1 MSAPTPETLP
11 PLRDTIKEHG
21 LDARKALGQHF
32 LLDLNLT
39 RRIVRA
45 AGELE
50 GHLVIEVG
58 PGPGGLTRA
67 LLESP
72 AAHVIAIERDA
83 RCIAALMELQAAWP
97 GRLTIIEGDAL
108 EANWAALAQ
117 GRPTHVIAN
126 LPYNVGTPL
135 LIGWLKQAALFQ
147 GLALMFQKEVG
158 DRLLAPVGG
167 KAYGRLAVMTQWICK
182 ASRAFDIPARAFT
195 PPPKVDSSV
204 ILLVPRAA
212 PLAPANWDAMEKVV
226 AAAFGQ
232 RRKMLRASLR
242 QLPVD
247 SDALLAVTGIDGSL
261 RAEQLEIAGFAALAR
276 AFEELPRR

>member
-1 MSAPTPETLP
+1 MSAPAPDNLP
-11 PLRDTIKEHG
+11 PLRDTIRAHG
-21 LDARKALGQHF
+21 LDAKKSLGQHF

-45 AGELE
+45 AGELD
-50 GHLVIEVG
+50 GHTVIEVG

-72 AAHVIAIERDA
+72 AARVIAIERDA
-83 RCIAALMELQAAWP
+83 RCVAALAELQAAWP

-108 EANWAALAQ
+108 EADWATLAQ
-117 GRPTHVIAN
+117 GPTHVIAN

-135 LIGWLKQAALFQ
+135 LIGWLKQAPLFA

-158 DRLLAPVGG
+158 DRLIAPAGG
-167 KAYGRLAVMTQWICK
+167 KAYGRLAVMAQWMCK
-182 ASRAFDIPARAFT
+182 VSRAFDIPARAFT

-204 ILLVPRAA
+204 ILLTPRPA
-212 PLAPANWDAMEKVV
+212 PLAPARWDAMERVV

-242 QLPVD
+242 QLPAD
-247 SDALLAVTGIDGSL
+247 SEALLATAGVDGSL
-261 RAEQLEIAGFAALAR
+261 RAEQLEIPAFAALAR
-276 AFEELPRR
+276 AFDSRR

>member
-1 MSAPTPETLP
+1 MNAPTPGSLP
-11 PLRDTIKEHG
+11 PLRDTIRIHG
-21 LDARKALGQHF
+21 LDAKKALGQHF

-45 AGELE
+45 AGEID
-50 GHLVIEVG
+50 GHTVIEVG

-72 AAHVIAIERDA
+72 AAHIIAIERDA
-83 RCIAALMELQAAWP
+83 RCIAALAELQAAWP
-97 GRLTIIEGDAL
+97 GRLTVIEGDAL
-108 EANWAALAQ
+108 EADWSTLAQ
-117 GRPTHVIAN
+117 GPTHVIAN

-135 LIGWLKQAALFQ
+135 LIGWLKQAPLFAS
-147 GLALMFQKEVG
+147 LALMFQKEVG

-167 KAYGRLAVMTQWICK
+167 KAYGRLAVMAQWICK
-182 ASRAFDIPARAFT
+182 VTRAFDIPARAFT

-204 ILLVPRAA
+204 ILLTPRSE
-212 PLAPANWDAMEKVV
+212 PLAPARWQAMERVV

-247 SDALLAVTGIDGSL
+247 SDALLAATGIDGSL
-261 RAEQLEIAGFAALAR
+261 RAEQLPIADFAALAR
-276 AFEELPRR
+276 AFDAAPRR

>member
-1 MSAPTPETLP
+1 MSAPTPASLP
-11 PLRDTIKEHG
+11 PLRDTIRMHG

-45 AGELE
+45 AGEID
-50 GHLVIEVG
+50 GHTVIEVG

-72 AAHVIAIERDA
+72 AAHIIAIERDA
-83 RCIAALMELQAAWP
+83 RCIAALAELQAAWP
-97 GRLTIIEGDAL
+97 GRLTVIEGDAL
-108 EANWAALAQ
+108 EADWSALAN
-117 GRPTHVIAN
+117 GPTHVIAN

-135 LIGWLKQAALFQ
+135 LIGWLKQAPLFAS
-147 GLALMFQKEVG
+147 LALMFQKEVG

-167 KAYGRLAVMTQWICK
+167 KAYGRLAVMAQWICK
-182 ASRAFDIPARAFT
+182 VTRAFDIPARAFT

-204 ILLVPRAA
+204 ILLTPRAE
-212 PLAPANWDAMEKVV
+212 PLAPARWAAMERVV

-247 SDALLAVTGIDGSL
+247 SDALLAATGIDGSL
-261 RAEQLEIAGFAALAR
+261 RAEQLPIADFAALAR
-276 AFEELPRR
+276 AFDAASRR

>member
-1 MSAPTPETLP
+1 MSAPTPDSLP
-11 PLRDTIKEHG
+11 PLRDTIRLHG
-21 LDARKALGQHF
+21 LDAKKALGQHF

-45 AGELE
+45 AGEID
-50 GHLVIEVG
+50 GHTVIEVG

-72 AAHVIAIERDA
+72 AARIIAIERDA
-83 RCIAALMELQAAWP
+83 RCIAALAELQAAWP
-97 GRLTIIEGDAL
+97 GRLTVIEGDAL
-108 EANWAALAQ
+108 QADWSALAN
-117 GRPTHVIAN
+117 GPTHVIAN

-135 LIGWLKQAALFQ
+135 LIGWLKQAPLFSS
-147 GLALMFQKEVG
+147 LTLMFQKEVG

-167 KAYGRLAVMTQWICK
+167 KAYGRLAVMAQWICK
-182 ASRAFDIPARAFT
+182 VTRAFDIPARAFT

-204 ILLVPRAA
+204 ILLTPRAE
-212 PLAPANWDAMEKVV
+212 PLAPARWEAMERVV

-242 QLPVD
+242 QLPVN
-247 SDALLAVTGIDGSL
+247 SDALLAATGIDGSL
-261 RAEQLEIAGFAALAR
+261 RAEQLPIADFAALAR
-276 AFEELPRR
+276 ALDAAPRR